1 MGLLSETKLRA
12 TKENERVTNF
22 QVLFLSFCR
31 SNQLKASPTYS
42 SARNATSSRV
52 PLPLPALRRQ
62 SVLRV
67 RGAPFQLG
75 DGVKAQKGFSSRQ
88 ALQGGQGQQQQ
99 QAGDVRPSEGPRPG
113 GQRPAATFAIPTF
126 LRTLLS
132 RCWRLLQNSISSH
145 FTGSAGSAGVETG
158 R

>member
-1 MGLLSETKLRA
+1 MLA
-12 TKENERVTNF
+12 NENERVTNF

-31 SNQLKASPTYS
+31 SNQLKA

-67 RGAPFQLG
+67 RGAPSQLG
-75 DGVKAQKGFSSRQ
+75 DGGKAQKGFSSRQ
-88 ALQGGQGQQQQ
+88 ALPTGQGGQGQQQQ
-99 QAGDVRPSEGPRPG
+99 AGGVRPSEGPRPG

-132 RCWRLLQNSISSH
+132 RCRRLLQNSISSH
-145 FTGSAGSAGVETG
+145 FTGSAGSAGGETG